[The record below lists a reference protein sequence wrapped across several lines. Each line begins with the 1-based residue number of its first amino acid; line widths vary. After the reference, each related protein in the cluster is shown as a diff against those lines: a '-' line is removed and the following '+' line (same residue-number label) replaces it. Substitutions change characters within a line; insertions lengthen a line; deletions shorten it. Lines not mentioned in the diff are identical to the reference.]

1 MPPAN
6 MNKKDILDKLHQL
19 PAMPLVV
26 REVMSSFRNANV
38 GSAIMARKIELDQG
52 LSARVLRVANSSF
65 YGLSR
70 EVGSIQDAVTV
81 LGFDTVRSLVVS
93 AGFTRAFPANGDELF
108 DRHTY
113 WMRSFKVASYTES
126 LAQCL
131 GGVRQLSFTSGLFY
145 DVGQLVLSICIPEQF
160 ADILA
165 QQKASGL
172 NLIEVEQAMLGFDH
186 AEIGAEMAKRWNF
199 PQEIEHAINFW
210 RIPEHEPFEPLSGM
224 VYVAVLLESG
234 LKGDGLID
242 SLSQKLRDRLKV
254 SWERIEPGMPQP
266 DQLDA
271 VANLMLEA

>member
-1 MPPAN
+1 MPAVTD
-6 MNKKDILDKLHQL
+6 KEAILDKLHQL

-93 AGFTRAFPANGDELF
+93 AGFTRAFPAGADGLF
-108 DRHTY
+108 DRHAY
-113 WMRSFKVASYTES
+113 WMRSFKVASYTEA

-131 GGVRQLSFTSGLFY
+131 GGVRQLSFTSGLFH
-145 DVGQLVLSICIPEQF
+145 DVGQLVLSICIPEKF

-165 QQKASGL
+165 QQKTTGL
-172 NLIEVEQAMLGFDH
+172 NLIEVEQAVLGFDH
-186 AEIGAEMAKRWNF
+186 SEIGAEMAKRWNF
-199 PQEIEHAINFW
+199 PPEIEHAINYW
-210 RIPEHEPFEPLSGM
+210 RVPDHEPFEPISGM
-224 VYVAVLLESG
+224 VYVAASLENG
-234 LKGDGLID
+234 LRGDALID
-242 SLSQKLRDRLKV
+242 SLPELLRNRLQI

-266 DQLDA
+266 DQLNA

>member
-1 MPPAN
+1 MPAITD
-6 MNKKDILDKLHQL
+6 KKAILDKLHQL

-81 LGFDTVRSLVVS
+81 LGFDTVRSLVLS

-108 DRHTY
+108 DRHAY

-199 PQEIEHAINFW
+199 PPEIEHAINFW
-210 RIPEHEPFEPLSGM
+210 RIPELEPFEPVSGM
-224 VYVAVLLESG
+224 VYVAVMLESG
-234 LKGDGLID
+234 LNGDGLID
-242 SLSQKLRDRLKV
+242 SLPQKLRDRLKI
-254 SWERIEPGMPQP
+254 SWECIEPRMPQP

>member
-1 MPPAN
+1 MPAITD
-6 MNKKDILDKLHQL
+6 KKAILDKLHQL

-38 GSAIMARKIELDQG
+38 GSAILARKIELDQG

-93 AGFTRAFPANGDELF
+93 AGFTRAFPANADDLF
-108 DRHTY
+108 DRHDY
-113 WMRSFKVASYTES
+113 WMRSFKVASYTEA
-126 LAQCL
+126 LTQCL
-131 GGVRQLSFTSGLFY
+131 GGVRQLSFTSGLFH
-145 DVGQLVLSICIPEQF
+145 DVGKLVLSICIPEIF

-172 NLIEVEQAMLGFDH
+172 DLIEIEQATLGFDH
-186 AEIGAEMAKRWNF
+186 SEIGAEMAKRWNF
-199 PQEIEHAINFW
+199 PPEIEHAINFW
-210 RIPEHEPFEPLSGM
+210 RIPEHEPFEPVSGL
-224 VYVAVLLESG
+224 VYVAALLESG
-234 LKGDGLID
+234 LSGNALID
-242 SLSQKLRDRLKV
+242 SLPEMLRNRLHI

-266 DQLDA
+266 DQLNA
-271 VANLMLEA
+271 VANLMLES

>member
-108 DRHTY
+108 DRHAY

-145 DVGQLVLSICIPEQF
+145 DVGQLVLSICIPERF